1 MRRRFRP
8 GSRSSPTC
16 AGCPTP
22 KHRALPLSEL
32 ASFGF
37 ELLIGRAL
45 EQGWQD
51 VFARSDAYA
60 DYARE
65 REAVGL

>member
-1 MRRRFRP
+1 
-8 GSRSSPTC
+8 
-16 AGCPTP
+16 
-22 KHRALPLSEL
+22 LPLSEL

-45 EQGWQD
+45 EKGWQEA
-51 VFARSDAYA
+51 FARSDAYA

-65 REAVGL
+65 REAAGL